1 MADPKDSGL
10 GLATNGLVLLIVA
23 ATTGTLFFRSELPLQ
38 GSRPATEVSAIRDNS
53 DTNSVDARLWQDPF
67 AAVSKHLAAASP
79 FAAELVWLV
88 SGIESKPVCTRE
100 QPRSHRCSPLWTVP
114 PKSLV
119 VGVTVPGGPYPEAAE
134 ARERYRY
141 AVLAALDVEHYVPK
155 DGEHIDYFLPHSTG
169 ATSTEPTG
177 ANTQKAAA
185 PLPAF
190 IPFEQFVSAKATA
203 RKPEPEILVLWID
216 EDAISRDNAPI
227 ANLLELARELSLPPE
242 PSPSEAPSATTEQPA
257 ANLAKPASL
266 TTGGSGTS
274 EQPGAKSDIS
284 KSYTNISIIGPSN
297 STMLSV
303 MIDELIKP
311 NDPGIPDNRCRNPQ
325 LHCPLEFFDYGAT
338 LSDTAVRQ
346 KLRDLPIAS
355 YLENNGIRFHRMI
368 ASDDVVA
375 NAIAS
380 ELSRRDV
387 CPTATDGSKVYADCV
402 GAKTSPG
409 RVAIV
414 SEWDTSY
421 GQSLPETMGRAF
433 CSYCSSGAA
442 ESLVERFSYLRGLDG
457 QLPDEGAN
465 RDGRSADRPER
476 DQGNSKK
483 KEDDTSSDMAKRLDR
498 PVGQGQ
504 FDYLQRL
511 ADRMKQT
518 DRELD
523 RSGNGHIMAIGV
535 LGSDVYDKLL
545 VLRALRP
552 DFPGAIFFTT
562 DIDARFSDPGEI
574 PATRN
579 LLIASSFDLQLRQAR
594 QGDIPPFRDDY
605 QTAAFLSTQ
614 VAVTRGIEDC
624 ATRDCTI
631 PNWHGVARLFQI
643 GRTGAFAFPVSGVA
657 FSDDA
662 RGDRDKCEKRVLDC
676 RDIHPAVGR
685 LYPELSS
692 SVVTRAAEALL
703 LGLSAAV
710 LAFAWVA
717 FVGRFESKR
726 RVAGG
731 APASDD
737 ARGAPGFSRQAI
749 GTYAILA
756 IAAALLGAY
765 WNSIGNVLTSWGK
778 GEPMLLFAGISVWP
792 VIALRLASVV
802 LCLALIFR
810 AFNRLDKNLDEIG
823 KRLRLGERR
832 QKIIDEQDA
841 ADLTRS
847 CWAKRRDTFSLSIG
861 KRPRHPAETP
871 KEAQVIDFWRTYVC
885 RGRIGDRVWRAS
897 ACVLLMLGFSF
908 VLLPIFG
915 GPNDPARDG
924 ATRAVYIAVTTL
936 DFLAT
941 QFLIFLVAD
950 ATLFSCQ
957 LVRALRKASRSVWPK
972 ESEEAYQAQHGV
984 EEAAAD
990 EWLNLTFVAMR
1001 TSCIM
1006 RLIYYP
1012 FIMIALL
1019 IVSRSTV
1026 FDNFA
1031 ASGTILISHA
1041 VSLAVVAGCVVWLR
1055 VEAEQSRKTTKAKL
1069 DEMLTNALIAAK
1081 TDDEKRPQP
1090 SRPGPHQERAAHL
1103 RGLVEKVD
1111 ALQEGAF
1118 SPFSQ
1123 QPLVK
1128 AVLVPL
1134 TTYGGTYLV
1143 EHLTGS

>member
-38 GSRPATEVSAIRDNS
+38 GSRPPTEVSAIHDES
-53 DTNSVDARLWQDPF
+53 AHNSVDARLWQDPF
-67 AAVSKHLAAASP
+67 AAVSKQLAAARSSAGEQTRP
-79 FAAELVWLV
+79 I
-88 SGIESKPVCTRE
+88 SGTESVPHSGRE
-100 QPRSHRCSPLWTVP
+100 QPQSHDCSPLWKVRTKP
-114 PKSLV
+114 LV
-119 VGVTVPGGPYPEAAE
+119 VGVTVPGGPYAEAAE
-134 ARERYRY
+134 SRQRYRY
-141 AVLAALDVEHYVPK
+141 AVLAALDVEHYVPE
-155 DGEHIDYFLPHSTG
+155 DGEHIHYFLPDSASTSG
-169 ATSTEPTG
+169 ASNKQNG
-177 ANTQKAAA
+177 AS
-185 PLPAF
+185 LPEFVPCERF
-190 IPFEQFVSAKATA
+190 IPADAGA
-203 RKPEPEILVLWID
+203 GKPKILVLWLD
-216 EDAISRDNAPI
+216 EDAVTRGNAPI
-227 ANLLELARELSLPPE
+227 ASLLALVDELNLPPE
-242 PSPSEAPSATTEQPA
+242 EPPPEVQSAIRAQPA
-257 ANLAKPASL
+257 ASLAKPASL
-266 TTGGSGTS
+266 ATDGSGATEKPS
-274 EQPGAKSDIS
+274 AKSDID
-284 KSYTNISIIGPSN
+284 ISIIGPSN
-297 STMLSV
+297 STMLGA
-303 MIDELIKP
+303 MIDELTNANHP
-311 NDPGIPDNRCRNPQ
+311 ANSDDRCRRIRNPQ
-325 LHCPLEFFDYGAT
+325 APCPLEFFDYGAT
-338 LSDTAVRQ
+338 LSDAAVRE
-346 KLRDLPIAS
+346 KLQAVPVGGEDAVAS
-355 YLENNGIRFHRMI
+355 YLESKGVRFHRMI

-375 NAIAS
+375 DAIAR
-380 ELSRRDV
+380 ELLRRNV
-387 CPTATDGSKVYADCV
+387 CPTAADGSKVHADCV
-402 GAKTSPG
+402 GANTAPG

-433 CSYCSSGAA
+433 CSYCSSEAA
-442 ESLVERFSYLRGLDG
+442 QSLVERFSYLRGLDG
-457 QLPDEGAN
+457 QLPDEGASSN
-465 RDGRSADRPER
+465 SRPANRPER

-483 KEDDTSSDMAKRLDR
+483 KEDDTSSDTAKRLDR

-504 FDYLQRL
+504 FDYLRRL
-511 ADRMKQT
+511 ADRMKQR
-518 DRELD
+518 DRELE

-574 PATRN
+574 PATRD

-594 QGDIPPFRDDY
+594 QADIPPFRDDY

-614 VAVTRGIEDC
+614 VAVARGIEDC
-624 ATRDCTI
+624 ANRDCSI
-631 PNWHGVARLFQI
+631 PNWHSTARLFQI
-643 GRTGAFAFPVSGVA
+643 GRTGAFSFPSSGVRV
-657 FSDDA
+657 FSGDT
-662 RGDRDKCEKRVLDC
+662 RGDRESCQKRVLDC
-676 RDIHPAVGR
+676 RDIQPAVGR

-692 SVVTRAAEALL
+692 SIVPRAAEALL

-717 FVGRFESKR
+717 FVGRFEPKR
-726 RVAGG
+726 RFAGG
-731 APASDD
+731 AQAADGGDAESTPAL
-737 ARGAPGFSRQAI
+737 SRKAI
-749 GTYAILA
+749 GAYAALA
-756 IAAALLGAY
+756 IAAALLCAY
-765 WNSIGNVLTSWGK
+765 WNSIGDMLTSWGK

-810 AFNRLDKNLDEIG
+810 AFHRLDRNLDEIG
-823 KRLRLGERR
+823 KALRLGERR
-832 QKIIDEQDA
+832 QKIIDEQNKA
-841 ADLTRS
+841 NLTRS
-847 CWAKRRDTFSLSIG
+847 FCAKRRDTFSLSIG
-861 KRPRHPAETP
+861 KRPTHPPETP
-871 KEAQVIDFWRTYVC
+871 KESQIIDFWRTYVC
-885 RGRIGDRVWRAS
+885 RGRTGERVWRAS
-897 ACVLLMLGFSF
+897 TCVLLMLGFSL

-915 GPNDPARDG
+915 PPNNPARDG
-924 ATRAVYIAVTTL
+924 ATRAIYIAVTTL
-936 DFLAT
+936 DFFAT

-957 LVRALRKASRSVWPK
+957 LVRALREAPRSVWPK
-972 ESEEAYQAQHGV
+972 ESEEAYRAQHGV
-984 EEAAAD
+984 GDAAAD

-1031 ASGTILISHA
+1031 ASGTILISQA

-1055 VEAEQSRKTTKAKL
+1055 VEAEQIRKTAKAKL
-1069 DEMLTNALIAAK
+1069 NEMLTDMLIATK
-1081 TDDEKRPQP
+1081 TDGEPNQ
-1090 SRPGPHQERAAHL
+1090 PGPDQERVARL
-1103 RGLVEKVD
+1103 RELVEKVD

-1123 QPLVK
+1123 QPMVK

>member
-38 GSRPATEVSAIRDNS
+38 GSRPSTEVSAIHEESGHD
-53 DTNSVDARLWQDPF
+53 SVDARLWQDPF
-67 AAVSKHLAAASP
+67 AAVSKQLAAARPSTEEQNRP
-79 FAAELVWLV
+79 TSDTAWEPPQSRSCSQLKV
-88 SGIESKPVCTRE
+88 SANNV
-100 QPRSHRCSPLWTVP
+100 
-114 PKSLV
+114 V
-119 VGVTVPGGPYPEAAE
+119 VGVTVPGGPYAEAAE
-134 ARERYRY
+134 SRQRYRY

-155 DGEHIDYFLPHSTG
+155 DGEHIDYFLPECIS
-169 ATSTEPTG
+169 ATSTKPSG
-177 ANTQKAAA
+177 ASNRPGAAS
-185 PLPAF
+185 LPEF
-190 IPFEQFVSAKATA
+190 IPYERFIPANGVADK
-203 RKPEPEILVLWID
+203 REIVVLWID
-216 EDAISRDNAPI
+216 EDAITRGNAPI
-227 ANLLELARELSLPPE
+227 ASLLELEHELGIAP
-242 PSPSEAPSATTEQPA
+242 APSRPEVQSAIRGQPA
-257 ANLAKPASL
+257 ASLAEPASL
-266 TTGGSGTS
+266 ATGGSGTTEKPS
-274 EQPGAKSDIS
+274 AQPDI
-284 KSYTNISIIGPSN
+284 NVNIIGPGS
-297 STMLSV
+297 STMLSA
-303 MIDELIKP
+303 MIDEL
-311 NDPGIPDNRCRNPQ
+311 NGPGNGDDRCRNPEAA
-325 LHCPLEFFDYGAT
+325 CPLEFFDYGAT
-338 LSDTAVRQ
+338 LSDAAVRQ
-346 KLRDLPIAS
+346 KLRDLRIVP
-355 YLENNGIRFHRMI
+355 YLESKGIRFHRMI

-375 NAIAS
+375 AAIAR
-380 ELSRRDV
+380 ELLRRDV
-387 CPTATDGSKVYADCV
+387 CPTPTDGSKVHADCV
-402 GAKTSPG
+402 GAKTPPG

-433 CSYCSSGAA
+433 CPHCSSEEAQ
-442 ESLVERFSYLRGLDG
+442 SLVERFSYLRGLDG

-465 RDGRSADRPER
+465 SDSRSANRPER

-483 KEDDTSSDMAKRLDR
+483 KQDDTSSDTAKRLDR

-504 FDYLQRL
+504 FDYLRRL
-511 ADRMKQT
+511 AVRMT
-518 DRELD
+518 ERDRELE
-523 RSGNGHIMAIGV
+523 RSGEGHIMAIGV

-552 DFPGAIFFTT
+552 AFPGAIFFTT

-579 LLIASSFDLQLRQAR
+579 LLIASTFDLQLRQAR
-594 QGDIPPFRDDY
+594 QADIPPFRDDY

-614 VAVTRGIEDC
+614 VAVTRGVEDC
-624 ATRDCTI
+624 AVRDCTI
-631 PNWHGVARLFQI
+631 PNWHKVARLFQI
-643 GRTGAFAFPVSGVA
+643 GRTGAFAFPVSGVV

-662 RGDRDKCEKRVLDC
+662 RGDRESCQNRVLDC
-676 RDIHPAVGR
+676 WDIHPAVGR

-692 SVVTRAAEALL
+692 GIVPRAAEALL

-717 FVGRFESKR
+717 FIGRFEPKR
-726 RVAGG
+726 RFAGG
-731 APASDD
+731 APSDGGD
-737 ARGAPGFSRQAI
+737 AEGIPGLSRKAI
-749 GTYAILA
+749 GTCVVLA
-756 IAAALLGAY
+756 IAAALLVAF
-765 WNSIGNVLTSWGK
+765 WNSIGNVLTSSGK

-792 VIALRLASVV
+792 VVALRLANVV
-802 LCLALIFR
+802 LCFALIFR
-810 AFNRLDKNLDEIG
+810 AFHRLDGNLDEIRE
-823 KRLRLGERR
+823 RLRLGERR
-832 QKIIDEQDA
+832 QKIIAEQDA
-841 ADLTRS
+841 ADLTRRF
-847 CWAKRRDTFSLSIG
+847 WARRRDTFSLSIG
-861 KRPRHPAETP
+861 KRPPHPAETP
-871 KEAQVIDFWRTYVC
+871 KESQVIDFWRTYVC
-885 RGRIGDRVWRAS
+885 RGRTGERVWRAS
-897 ACVLLMLGFSF
+897 ACVLLMVGFSL

-915 GPNDPARDG
+915 WPNDPARDG

-936 DFLAT
+936 DFFAT

-957 LVRALRKASRSVWPK
+957 LVRALRKAPRSVWPK
-972 ESEEAYQAQHGV
+972 ESEEAYRAQHGV
-984 EEAAAD
+984 GDAAAD
-990 EWLNLTFVAMR
+990 EWLTLNFVAMR

-1031 ASGTILISHA
+1031 ASGTILIPQA

-1055 VEAEQSRKTTKAKL
+1055 VEAEQIRKTAKTKL
-1069 DEMLTNALIAAK
+1069 DEMLTNMLIAAK
-1081 TDDEKRPQP
+1081 TDGEPNQ
-1090 SRPGPHQERAAHL
+1090 PGPDQERVARL
-1103 RGLVEKVD
+1103 RELVEKVD

-1123 QPLVK
+1123 QPMVK